1 MAILDRRLIPFIEM
15 LTELGI
21 DWLAFELMEGIRL
34 GRVSVENE
42 SELRLVPHWAGHGK
56 AVTFEGDPEDG
67 ALAELL
73 LGDSQLEWAARYVG
87 ERLEAVLAEMSASI
101 GALDEI
107 VASGRDRPAKIA
119 EASTM
124 LVLLNP
130 DEDRPV
136 GVTEIEEAQT
146 HLAQLRQS
154 LEDWLANS
162 RPDLDQ

>member
-15 LTELGI
+15 LAELGM

-34 GRVSVENE
+34 GREPVARED
-42 SELRLVPHWAGHGK
+42 ELALVRQWARNGK

-67 ALAELL
+67 VLAEPL
-73 LGDSQLEWAARYVG
+73 LGDSQLEWAVRYVS
-87 ERLEAVLAEMSASI
+87 ERLEAVLAEISASI

-107 VASGRDRPAKIA
+107 VASRRDRPAKTA

-124 LVLLNP
+124 LVLL
-130 DEDRPV
+130 DAEEDRPV
-136 GVTEIEEAQT
+136 GVTEIEEAQA
-146 HLAQLRQS
+146 HLAQLRKS
-154 LEDWLANS
+154 LEDWLANA

>member
-15 LTELGI
+15 LAELGM

-34 GRVSVENE
+34 GREPLATE
-42 SELRLVPHWAGHGK
+42 GELALVRQWARNGK

-67 ALAELL
+67 VLAEPL
-73 LGDSQLEWAARYVG
+73 LGDSQLEWAVRYVS
-87 ERLEAVLAEMSASI
+87 ERLEAILAEMSASI

-107 VASGRDRPAKIA
+107 VASDGDRPAKTP

-124 LVLLNP
+124 LVLLDA

-136 GVTEIEEAQT
+136 SVTEIEEAQA

-154 LEDWLANS
+154 LEDWLANV